1 MGNNNAYKTKYN
13 DEKEVKLD
21 ISLNKVCYLPG
32 EQIIGNLDIQPKNGI
47 SETILNDT
55 NVTIKIIQLQYYSYM
70 EGSGDDSTLISASD
84 EKDILTENLD
94 FMNFKGANILSGI
107 FFN

>member
-47 SETILNDT
+47 SETILNFLSF
-55 NVTIKIIQLQYYSYM
+55 IYEFRLKM
-70 EGSGDDSTLISASD
+70 F
-84 EKDILTENLD
+84 ILLETHG
-94 FMNFKGANILSGI
+94 K
-107 FFN
+107 

>member
-21 ISLNKVCYLPG
+21 ITLNKVCYLPG

-47 SETILNDT
+47 SETILNFLSF
-55 NVTIKIIQLQYYSYM
+55 IYEFRLKM
-70 EGSGDDSTLISASD
+70 F
-84 EKDILTENLD
+84 ILLETHG
-94 FMNFKGANILSGI
+94 K
-107 FFN
+107 